1 MQMKIA
7 VFELEEWERGTF
19 QKLGKEHEV
28 LMSAKNAQGERRSRF
43 LEAEV
48 ISPFIYSKLDARVLA
63 RFKNLKL
70 IATRSTGFDHID
82 LDYCKQH
89 HVTVCSVPT
98 YADQTVAEHVFALLL
113 AISHRIPEAV
123 SRTQRGNFSQ
133 EGLQGFDLC
142 GKTLGV
148 VGTGNIGRH
157 VIKIARGLG
166 MEVIAFDVRPDEAAA
181 SQLGFTYATM
191 DDLFARADIITLHV
205 PGGKKTR
212 HLISR
217 AAFEKMKD
225 GVVLIN
231 TARGEVV
238 DVQALMEAIVH
249 GKIRAAGLDVL
260 PDEPVL
266 GEETE
271 LLRSIFVDRHN
282 LDTLLAGHMLC
293 HLSNV
298 LITPHSAFNTRE
310 AVQRLLDTTVQN
322 IVAFARGEPQNVA
335 V

>member
-1 MQMKIA
+1 MKIA
-7 VFELEEWERGTF
+7 VFELEDWERETF
-19 QKLGKEHEV
+19 RKLEEGHDV
-28 LMSAKNAQGERRSRF
+28 LMSGKSVQEETEGRF
-43 LEAEV
+43 LEAKA
-48 ISPFIYSKLDARVLA
+48 ISPFIYSKLDADALA

-82 LDYCKQH
+82 LDYCRQNNI
-89 HVTVCSVPT
+89 TVCNVPT

-113 AISHRIPEAV
+113 GISHRIPEAV

-157 VIKIARGLG
+157 VIKIARGLS
-166 MEVIAFDVRPDEAAA
+166 MEVIAFDVRADEEAA
-181 SQLGFTYATM
+181 SQLGFTYVSI
-191 DDLFARADIITLHV
+191 DDLLSRSDIITLHV

-212 HLISR
+212 HLISK
-217 AAFEKMKD
+217 AEFNKMKD

-260 PDEPVL
+260 PEEPVL

-271 LLRSIFVDRHN
+271 LLRSIFVERHN

-335 V
+335 A

>member
-1 MQMKIA
+1 MSGKNVQ
-7 VFELEEWERGTF
+7 EE
-19 QKLGKEHEV
+19 KE
-28 LMSAKNAQGERRSRF
+28 KQF
-43 LEAEV
+43 LEAEAV
-48 ISPFIYSKLDARVLA
+48 STFIYSELNADVLA

-82 LDYCKQH
+82 LEYCRQNNI
-89 HVTVCSVPT
+89 TVCNVPT

-113 AISHRIPEAV
+113 GISHRIPEAV
-123 SRTQRGNFSQ
+123 FRTQRGNFSQ
-133 EGLQGFDLC
+133 QGLQGFDLY

-148 VGTGNIGRH
+148 IGTGNIGRH
-157 VIKIARGLG
+157 VIGIARGFN
-166 MEVIAFDVRPDEAAA
+166 MEVIAFDVKPDQEVA
-181 SQLGFTYATM
+181 SKLDFSYVNM
-191 DDLFARADIITLHV
+191 DDLLSRSDIITLHV

-217 AAFEKMKD
+217 QQFEKMKD
-225 GVVLIN
+225 GMVLIN

-249 GKIRAAGLDVL
+249 GKISAAGLDVL
-260 PDEPVL
+260 PEEPVL

-282 LDTLLAGHMLC
+282 LDTLLAGHMLA

-310 AVQRLLDTTVQN
+310 AVQRLLDTTVEN

-335 V
+335 S